1 MKSIESQFIK
11 MGIKVLADAPMAAY
25 TTFRAGGRAAWLA
38 FPENVEQLKSALS
51 FLRETET
58 PFFIMGNGS
67 NLLVLDGGY
76 PGVILCLDR
85 LTHLSHEENQVR
97 AEAGT
102 KLSRLTS
109 YCLDHGLT
117 GLEFAGGI
125 PGTVG
130 GGVYMNAG
138 AYGGELGDRL
148 STATILD
155 ETGQERT
162 LKKEE
167 LKLSYR
173 HSILM
178 QRPWIVLE
186 AVFILDRGDLEE
198 ARALYRDLAKRRR
211 SKQPLELPSAGSTF
225 KRPPG
230 HFAGALIQ
238 EAGLQGHSIGGAQVS
253 TKHAGFIVN
262 TGGATATDILS
273 LIRYV
278 QKTVQERTGVALTP
292 EVRFLGEE

>member
-1 MKSIESQFIK
+1 
-11 MGIKVLADAPMAAY
+11 
-25 TTFRAGGRAAWLA
+25 
-38 FPENVEQLKSALS
+38 
-51 FLRETET
+51 
-58 PFFIMGNGS
+58 
-67 NLLVLDGGY
+67 
-76 PGVILCLDR
+76 
-85 LTHLSHEENQVR
+85 
-97 AEAGT
+97 
-102 KLSRLTS
+102 
-109 YCLDHGLT
+109 
-117 GLEFAGGI
+117 
-125 PGTVG
+125 
-130 GGVYMNAG
+130 MNAG